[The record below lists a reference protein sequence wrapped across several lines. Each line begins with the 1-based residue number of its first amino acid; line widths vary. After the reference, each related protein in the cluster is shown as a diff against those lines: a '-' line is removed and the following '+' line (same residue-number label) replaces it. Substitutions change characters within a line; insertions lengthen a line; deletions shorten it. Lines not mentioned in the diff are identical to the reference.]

1 MPNASAS
8 FYEEIG
14 GEEGIRRL
22 IAAYIRIMRSDV
34 ESQALLSLYQ
44 TKADSLSHYEERLF
58 EFLSGWL
65 GGPALYLERHGM
77 PMLREGHRSIRITPA
92 LMRQWIRCMD
102 QALSETVDNKALRL
116 KLSGAFT
123 AMAQSL
129 VNTPNAHS

>member
-1 MPNASAS
+1 MPNASTS

-22 IAAYIRIMRSDV
+22 IAAYIRTMRSDA
-34 ESQALLSLYQ
+34 ESRALLSLYQ
-44 TKADSLSHYEERLF
+44 TRDDALSHYEERLF

-77 PMLREGHRSIRITPA
+77 PMLREGHRNIRITPS
-92 LMRQWIRCMD
+92 LMKQWIQCMD
-102 QALSETVDNKALRL
+102 QALDETVENKALRL

-129 VNTPNAHS
+129 VNTPGAHS

>member
-8 FYEEIG
+8 LYEGIG

-22 IAAYIRIMRSDV
+22 IAAYIQAMRDDPGA
-34 ESQALLSLYQ
+34 QALYALYS
-44 TKADSLSHYEERLF
+44 AHSLSRYEARLF

-65 GGPALYLERHGM
+65 GGPALYQERHGM
-77 PMLREGHRSIRITPA
+77 PMLREGHRSIPITPD
-92 LMRQWIRCMD
+92 LMRQWVRTMD
-102 QALSETVDNKALRL
+102 AALEKTVSDKALRL

-129 VNTPNAHS
+129 VNTTPAQS